1 MSMPKRKDIRLKSYN
16 YSSAGAY
23 LLTVCTKK
31 RIRYLWN
38 DVGAPIG
45 RPQNELLSRYGMIVD
60 TAINKITEKYSA
72 VSVDNYSIMPDHIH
86 LLLVIHADEYGRP
99 MVAPTMS
106 RVVQQLKGYITKR
119 IGCSIWQKSFH
130 DHIIRNEHD
139 YLEALKYIE
148 HNPYKYIKD
157 SDPIPFE

>member
-1 MSMPKRKDIRLKSYN
+1 MKSPKRKNIRLKSYD
-16 YSSAGAY
+16 YSSAGVY
-23 LLTVCTKK
+23 LLTVCTKN

-38 DVGAPIG
+38 NVGAPIG

-86 LLLVIHADEYGRP
+86 LLVQIHSIDGRP
-99 MVAPTMS
+99 LAAPTTSTIINQM
-106 RVVQQLKGYITKR
+106 KGWVTKQ
-119 IGCSIWQKSFH
+119 IGFSIWQKSFH

-148 HNPYKYIKD
+148 YNPYKYIKD

>member
-45 RPQNELLSRYGMIVD
+45 RPQNEVLSRYGMIVD
-60 TAINKITEKYSA
+60 TAINKITEKYTDI
-72 VSVDNYSIMPDHIH
+72 SVDNYSIMPDHIH
-86 LLLVIHADEYGRP
+86 LLVQIHSIGGRP
-99 MVAPTMS
+99 MAAPTTSTIINQM
-106 RVVQQLKGYITKR
+106 KGWVTKQ
-119 IGCSIWQKSFH
+119 IGFSIWQKSFH